1 MIMPT
6 DSDAN
11 PSLEHRAVNVTLSVL
26 WVLMCAIALIL
37 TSLNG
42 ESLASGFS
50 TPPITY
56 LLALPAL
63 WGLYVWR
70 QYSLHEILSPHSI
83 PQTTNNPS
91 TSNPSTTSP
100 ATTSA
105 ASVTL
110 KLFDGTSPL
119 LQLTWLSQ
127 SLASA
132 CLVLIIWATM
142 RPILLA
148 SLIAIAIILLE
159 LGVFAVYL
167 SKQTRSA
174 IWIRTAHTIPPAT
187 AVDTFISPSIPDHH
201 PTVKSEPST
210 LDKDLDDNTD
220 LHDDNYQTLLALREQ
235 IEQSAEPLADDQG
248 DNPVPRQTIR
258 DFRDNAGFG
267 TLSGES
273 LIDIPAESN
282 TTIITLAFMPP
293 FPKTPELLADCE
305 DDWIDSIRV
314 LQCQSLGAKIEIKFQ
329 ANACNKDTDAKAVT
343 LIWEASLEAV

>member
-1 MIMPT
+1 
-6 DSDAN
+6 
-11 PSLEHRAVNVTLSVL
+11 
-26 WVLMCAIALIL
+26 MCAIVLIL
-37 TSLNG
+37 TSLIG
-42 ESLASGFS
+42 ESLTSGFN

-63 WGLYVWR
+63 WGLYIWR
-70 QYSLHEILSPHSI
+70 QYSLHEILSAHNT
-83 PQTTNNPS
+83 PQPTINPS
-91 TSNPSTTSP
+91 NTTSSNTSPSNIKP
-100 ATTSA
+100 ATT
-105 ASVTL
+105 VTL
-110 KLFDGTSPL
+110 KLFDGVSPL

-174 IWIRTAHTIPPAT
+174 ISIRPAHTITPT
-187 AVDTFISPSIPDHH
+187 TTVDTIISSSIPDHK
-201 PTVKSEPST
+201 PTVKSEPKSV
-210 LDKDLDDNTD
+210 DKDLDDNTD

-235 IEQSAEPLADDQG
+235 IEQSIEPLADEQEE
-248 DNPVPRQTIR
+248 NPIPRQTIR

-293 FPKTPELLADCE
+293 FAKTPELLADCE
-305 DDWIDSIRV
+305 DDCVDSIRV

-329 ANACNKDTDAKAVT
+329 ANACDKDSDAKAVT
-343 LIWEASLEAV
+343 LLWEASLEQV